1 MGTIDELKSEL
12 RLFKIVITAI
22 FSICLFYLTFHS
34 EQGIFDKVC
43 FLSFFGYLQYHFIMG
58 YFETKRAIKFYQ
70 ELIDKYKK
78 ERNIIYE

>member
-43 FLSFFGYLQYHFIMG
+43 FLSFLDISS
-58 YFETKRAIKFYQ
+58 
-70 ELIDKYKK
+70 
-78 ERNIIYE
+78 IIL